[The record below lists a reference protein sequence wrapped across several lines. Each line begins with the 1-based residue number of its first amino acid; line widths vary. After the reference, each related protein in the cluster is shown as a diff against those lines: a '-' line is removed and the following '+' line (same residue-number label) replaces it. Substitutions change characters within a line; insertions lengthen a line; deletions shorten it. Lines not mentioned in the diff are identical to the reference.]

1 MKNICNSIFG
11 ALILLSFTNCQQ
23 TSREESNLV
32 LPNAENL
39 NQERIDTITVYDFET
54 QLETVYIVKSGDTIS
69 TTVQKAKYKVVEK
82 IDTIKTFNKETQQ
95 EEIKIE
101 KNWIA
106 VREDSTD

>member
-1 MKNICNSIFG
+1 MKKIINGICGI
-11 ALILLSFTNCQQ
+11 LIVLFFLNCRDTLNNESFIEN
-23 TSREESNLV
+23 
-32 LPNAENL
+32 PNADCL
-39 NQERIDTITVYDFET
+39 VQERIDTITIYDFET
-54 QLETVYIVKSGDTIS
+54 QIETVYIVKSGDTIS

-101 KNWIA
+101 KNWIT

>member
-1 MKNICNSIFG
+1 
-11 ALILLSFTNCQQ
+11 
-23 TSREESNLV
+23 
-32 LPNAENL
+32 
-39 NQERIDTITVYDFET
+39 
-54 QLETVYIVKSGDTIS
+54 VYIVKSGDTIS